1 MCTIIWTFH
10 RCRDRCTDEF
20 KKPVRPEQFN
30 LPSVMAKAE
39 GIRGILFLKLCVTDD
54 SVLKVQVRN
63 GAYFLKSLPISS
75 FVKVEIRRS
84 ISSRRRD
91 KYAAAHHHQQ
101 QKRRFCSRVTYPA
114 LHNNQPEFYEQF
126 TFRISRT
133 YLEHGDKLGISVFV
147 QHSGEEKTP
156 EMLGG
161 MSFSLVKIIKMA
173 HVKLYE
179 GAFFL
184 LPDKKALTTKFA
196 QDKISIRKYYD
207 DIGGCS
213 TSTTSSMG
221 SPFRL

>member
-1 MCTIIWTFH
+1 MFGH
-10 RCRDRCTDEF
+10 
-20 KKPVRPEQFN
+20 N
-30 LPSVMAKAE
+30 L
-39 GIRGILFLKLCVTDD
+39 GILFLQLCVTGD

-91 KYAAAHHHQQ
+91 KYAAAHHQQ
-101 QKRRFCSRVTYPA
+101 RRFCSRVTYPVSQ
-114 LHNNQPEFYEQF
+114 NNQPEFYEEF

-133 YLEHGDKLGISVFV
+133 HLEHGDKLGISVFV

-156 EMLGG
+156 ELLGG
-161 MSFSLVKIIKMA
+161 MSFSLVKMIKMA
-173 HVKLYE
+173 HLHTTSSQQRFFHYDDHQSHLPMGDVSVKLYE
-179 GAFFL
+179 GGFFL

-213 TSTTSSMG
+213 TTMSTTTSSMG
-221 SPFRL
+221 SPFR